1 MLPTF
6 TLIGSPVVTLLHK
19 LDTQRAQ
26 PAWQSDDSEAAAQ
39 MRAELQRLID
49 TLEG

>member
-26 PAWQSDDSEAAAQ
+26 PAWQSDDSEAATQ
-39 MRAELQRLID
+39 MMAELQRLID
-49 TLEG
+49 ALEG